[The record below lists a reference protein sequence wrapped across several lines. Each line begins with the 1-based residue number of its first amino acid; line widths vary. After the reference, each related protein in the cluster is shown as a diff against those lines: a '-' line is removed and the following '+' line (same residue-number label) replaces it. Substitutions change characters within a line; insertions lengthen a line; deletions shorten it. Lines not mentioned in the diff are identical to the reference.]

1 VAISK
6 RNGMIGILFLVFIF
20 FAIFMVF
27 LAYTFFS
34 LQDQLSG
41 GGFSLNE
48 GNEDGIALVE
58 IKGMILDSKKAVEE
72 LQKAEESKK
81 IKAILVRID
90 SPGGA
95 VGPTQEIYDEI
106 IRIDQIKPIFA
117 SFGSIAASGGYYIG
131 AAARKIY
138 SNSGTLTGS
147 IGVIMQFMNLSKLYD
162 WAKVSTETIKAGL
175 YKDAG
180 NPARSITEEER
191 KLLNDMIKNVH
202 QRFKDDILRVRKG
215 RIKGKI
221 DDLAQGQV
229 FSGQGAK
236 DLGLVDEIGSQ
247 WAAARDLQNL
257 VGLKGKLNLLPMKSK
272 KKFSL
277 FELFDSLDDSVQN
290 FKYGLM
296 LNNVPLLIYG
306 PR

>member
-1 VAISK
+1 MAISK